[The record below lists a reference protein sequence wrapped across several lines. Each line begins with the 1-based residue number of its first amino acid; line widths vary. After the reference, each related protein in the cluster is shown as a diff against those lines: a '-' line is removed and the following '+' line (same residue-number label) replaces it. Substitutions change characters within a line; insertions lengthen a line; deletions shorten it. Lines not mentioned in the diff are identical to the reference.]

1 MIDEKFIS
9 LAMEME
15 ALCTAVREM
24 EESSNGCGISFSKN
38 SVGGQAVMTLLENA
52 ILETSKNLLNGA
64 KKIEQS
70 GIDWELDE
78 KSRT

>member
-1 MIDEKFIS
+1 MIYGDI
-9 LAMEME
+9 LQ
-15 ALCTAVREM
+15 R
-24 EESSNGCGISFSKN
+24 KN
-38 SVGGQAVMTLLENA
+38 SVGRQAVMTLLENA